1 MTRRISRG
9 LNCDRDSSAC
19 SEGNSGK
26 WQAAG
31 SLRRSDLL
39 PDIPAIAEELPG
51 LEMVGWSGLMAPT
64 GTPAA
69 IINAT
74 NRDIVQI
81 PGSAEVKQKRSA
93 DGADGPQFTPE

>member
-1 MTRRISRG
+1 
-9 LNCDRDSSAC
+9 
-19 SEGNSGK
+19 
-26 WQAAG
+26 
-31 SLRRSDLL
+31 
-39 PDIPAIAEELPG
+39 
-51 LEMVGWSGLMAPT
+51 MAPT